1 MDPHE
6 DFIRPT
12 DEYAVG
18 KEFNLFPYKPT
29 EPHGT
34 EMYRRRRLPADEIV
48 GSIRGFDP
56 TKDFTDTRAR
66 VRVEEHIR
74 IGMNKQSQIFGLSIV
89 KAPLNERPA
98 TEQQS
103 LYHPVGSG
111 QPITWNLVGK
121 AVDVEYASSG
131 SAGVKQIEEAADG
144 RVCCEHAVYT
154 YYRSLGKTG
163 YPHIMPQFYGTWVME
178 IDDGF
183 DDEGLQ
189 VKRYVC
195 VLLLEY
201 IHGYSIDELSY
212 RSEENEGYF
221 GKVAGFQRV
230 DNTWTNV
237 WMDEPT
243 RALVVKK
250 MLHGVVIGMHHGVQH
265 HEANPANV
273 FMTLR
278 DGTNNTDLDELRVV
292 LLDHTA
298 TQVWRKTVDSH
309 FYGRMHCL
317 EKLPYPLHP
326 KQGCS
331 VVALEDYVGWWP
343 PAPKERPGEDLN
355 EVFDA
360 WMLSEDV
367 FGPLEEARDVE
378 AGLQGKEW
386 PHKYAKYSTFD
397 TLDVIEAQE
406 PREMR
411 KKAIR
416 EVIIPKVLSYLR
428 MVKDEGRAEL
438 EDREKISEESDDES
452 FEDSRIFLFHPSIPG
467 YPNAKFPGVCLF
479 SEIYQV
485 TGPVARFARQIAGQ
499 GYIVAAPSS
508 YHEFT
513 GPEPL
518 AYDVPGTDA
527 GNAWKV
533 EKTLES
539 YDEDSRRTVD
549 VLLGLPTCT
558 GLIGSTGMCLGGH
571 LAVRASLDPRITAC
585 VSYFATDIHSRTLG
599 PHSAKNTSTTAPEG
613 STHTLDLLPT
623 LAHAEVAMIF
633 GVKDTHV
640 PAEGRDLIRAK
651 LREAGVTTSFYEFAW
666 AQHAFIRDEL
676 SKGRYDPA
684 ITKVCFEVLLELF
697 GRVLK
702 TDLGAPEVVGEPEHV
717 C

>member
-34 EMYRRRRLPADEIV
+34 TMYRRRRLPADEIV

-56 TKDFTDTRAR
+56 SNDFTNTRAR

-74 IGMNKQSQIFGLSIV
+74 IGMNHKSQIFGLSIV
-89 KAPLNERPA
+89 QAPSDERPA
-98 TEQQS
+98 SEQQS

-121 AVDVEYASSG
+121 AVDV
-131 SAGVKQIEEAADG
+131 D
-144 RVCCEHAVYT
+144 
-154 YYRSLGKTG
+154 LGKTG

-189 VKRYVC
+189 VNRYVC

-201 IHGYSIDELSY
+201 IHGFSIDELCY
-212 RSEENEGYF
+212 RSEEDEGYF
-221 GKVAGFQRV
+221 GKLAGFQQV
-230 DNTWTNV
+230 DNTWNNV
-237 WMDEPT
+237 WMDEST
-243 RALVVKK
+243 RALVIKK
-250 MLHGVVIGMHHGVQH
+250 MLHGVVVGMHHGIQH
-265 HEANPANV
+265 HEASPENV

-292 LLDHTA
+292 LLDHTS
-298 TQVWRKTVDSH
+298 TQIWRKTVDSH
-309 FYGRMHCL
+309 FHGRTHCL

-343 PAPKERPGEDLN
+343 PAPEDRPGEDLN
-355 EVFDA
+355 EMFDA

-378 AGLQGKEW
+378 AGLQGQKW
-386 PHKYAKYSTFD
+386 PHKYEKYSTLA
-397 TLDVIEAQE
+397 TLDAIEAQE
-406 PREMR
+406 PQETR
-411 KKAIR
+411 KKAMR
-416 EVIIPKVLSYLR
+416 EVIIPKILSYWR
-428 MVKDEGRAEL
+428 MMKDEDCAEL
-438 EDREKISEESDDES
+438 GDREKICEESDDES
-452 FEDSRIFLFHPSIPG
+452 FGESRIFLFHPSIPG

-599 PHSAKNTSTTAPEG
+599 PHSAKNTSATAPEG

>member
-1 MDPHE
+1 ML
-6 DFIRPT
+6 I
-12 DEYAVG
+12 
-18 KEFNLFPYKPT
+18 KES
-29 EPHGT
+29 HV
-34 EMYRRRRLPADEIV
+34 DV
-48 GSIRGFDP
+48 P
-56 TKDFTDTRAR
+56 TK
-66 VRVEEHIR
+66 
-74 IGMNKQSQIFGLSIV
+74 
-89 KAPLNERPA
+89 
-98 TEQQS
+98 
-103 LYHPVGSG
+103 
-111 QPITWNLVGK
+111 
-121 AVDVEYASSG
+121 
-131 SAGVKQIEEAADG
+131 ADG
-144 RVCCEHAVYT
+144 
-154 YYRSLGKTG
+154 K
-163 YPHIMPQFYGTWVME
+163 
-178 IDDGF
+178 DG
-183 DDEGLQ
+183 
-189 VKRYVC
+189 
-195 VLLLEY
+195 
-201 IHGYSIDELSY
+201 S
-212 RSEENEGYF
+212 
-221 GKVAGFQRV
+221 
-230 DNTWTNV
+230 
-237 WMDEPT
+237 M
-243 RALVVKK
+243 
-250 MLHGVVIGMHHGVQH
+250 
-265 HEANPANV
+265 
-273 FMTLR
+273 
-278 DGTNNTDLDELRVV
+278 
-292 LLDHTA
+292 
-298 TQVWRKTVDSH
+298 
-309 FYGRMHCL
+309 
-317 EKLPYPLHP
+317 
-326 KQGCS
+326 
-331 VVALEDYVGWWP
+331 
-343 PAPKERPGEDLN
+343 
-355 EVFDA
+355 
-360 WMLSEDV
+360 
-367 FGPLEEARDVE
+367 
-378 AGLQGKEW
+378 
-386 PHKYAKYSTFD
+386 
-397 TLDVIEAQE
+397 
-406 PREMR
+406 
-411 KKAIR
+411 
-416 EVIIPKVLSYLR
+416 
-428 MVKDEGRAEL
+428 
-438 EDREKISEESDDES
+438 
-452 FEDSRIFLFHPSIPG
+452 RIFLFHPSIPG

-549 VLLGLPTCT
+549 VLLGLPTST

-599 PHSAKNTSTTAPEG
+599 PHSAKNTSATAPEG